1 MTISNI
7 IELIKNDNKERAI
20 KELTLLMLKE
30 SKQTKRASLYKAV
43 TDYIKHIDQYR
54 ENLQHV
60 ITARG
65 YNYLCDGYSLVFIPE
80 ITEDIKQYVKPWEMM
95 GISEEVA
102 KLNPDTLRPAEADGE
117 VIRSLA
123 KYNKFAK
130 AKGEK
135 FGVVKIGV
143 KYFNTAL
150 LARCIAFCDVESVS
164 FYTMPKADSG
174 IYYKDGSGVF
184 GVVLPLRISDEHAD
198 KMDKME
204 ADFIQTLQEAK
215 K

>member
-20 KELTLLMLKE
+20 KELTLLMLKQD
-30 SKQTKRASLYKAV
+30 KQTKRASLHKAV
-43 TDYIKHIDQYR
+43 TDYIKHIDKYR
-54 ENLQHV
+54 ENLQHI

-80 ITEDIKQYVKPWEMM
+80 VTEDVKQYVKPWEMI
-95 GISEEVA
+95 GICEEVA
-102 KLNPDTLRPAEADGE
+102 KLNPDTLRHAEADGE
-117 VIRSLA
+117 VIRNLA

-143 KYFNTAL
+143 KYFNTAIL
-150 LARCIAFCDVESVS
+150 SRCIAFCDVESVS
-164 FYTMPKADSG
+164 FYIMPKADSG
-174 IYYKDGSGVF
+174 IYYKDNNGVF
-184 GVVLPLRISDEHAD
+184 GVMLPLRMSDEYAD
-198 KMDKME
+198 KMDKMQ
-204 ADFIQTLQEAK
+204 ADFIQTLQEARK
-215 K
+215 

>member
-43 TDYIKHIDQYR
+43 TDYIKHIDKYL

-80 ITEDIKQYVKPWEMM
+80 ITEDIQQYVKPWEL
-95 GISEEVA
+95 GVSEEVA
-102 KLNPDTLRPAEADGE
+102 KLNPDTLRPAYADDE
-117 VIRSLA
+117 IIRNLA

-135 FGVVKIGV
+135 FGVVGIGV
-143 KYFNTAL
+143 KYFNTAIL
-150 LARCIAFCDVESVS
+150 SRCLAFCDVESVS
-164 FYTMPKADSG
+164 FYIMPKADSG
-174 IYYKDGSGVF
+174 IYYKDSNGVF
-184 GVVLPLRISDEHAD
+184 GVVLPLRMSDEYAD
-198 KMDKME
+198 KMDKMQD
-204 ADFIQTLQEAK
+204 DFIQTLQEARK
-215 K
+215 